1 MTKREDADNY
11 LAYIQETGL
20 KDYRSI
26 NGNISAKILRKVDG
40 DICHFF
46 TVSEWENLECIKK
59 FAGEDFELAKY
70 YEEDKKYLLE
80 FEEKVEHY
88 ETFY

>member
-40 DICHFF
+40 DICHFY
-46 TVSEWENLECIKK
+46 TVSEWENLDCIKK

-70 YEEDKKYLLE
+70 YEADKMYLLE